1 MSKDTSVKLHNSL
14 PGTPNFFRQLAPRP
28 AIQAGKT
35 GWLFQLWAP
44 EADQVSVAGDFN
56 RWDRSLYQSHLSL
69 ALFCALTFLLSWPSI
84 ASENTFYAVLLQGR
98 KRPCQFGSS
107 H

>member
-56 RWDRSLYQSHLSL
+56 RWDPAAAPMTQDGTGLWKAFLPQPEEGQLYKYVFHH
-69 ALFCALTFLLSWPSI
+69 ADGT
-84 ASENTFYAVLLQGR
+84 LQY
-98 KRPCQFGSS
+98 
-107 H
+107 